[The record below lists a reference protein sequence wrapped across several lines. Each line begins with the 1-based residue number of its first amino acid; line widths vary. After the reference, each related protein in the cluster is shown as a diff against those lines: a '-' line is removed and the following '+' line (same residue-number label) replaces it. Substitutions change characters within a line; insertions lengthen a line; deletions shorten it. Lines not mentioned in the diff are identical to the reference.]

1 MAYRVQRTFLTL
13 LLFLIA
19 GTASLVAQNTG
30 KPFSSPNFP
39 VPFGPNNIGTEFYT
53 AFPANW
59 EFQAT
64 QKYIRFYIS
73 AGVATKVDIYALG
86 IFKGSITTIPNE
98 IVTFD
103 LSNLEAQMFVRNDQ
117 APLPDDQ
124 TYIGKAVR
132 IVSEDPIV
140 VYALNRTD
148 YTSDGMLVLPVN
160 ALGREYVVASAAS
173 VAGGFQELPS
183 QYMIIAP
190 YDNTIVSV
198 VNPMNTPNHA
208 EGQNVVLNLNK
219 GDVYSAM
226 SVGFSG
232 DLSGAVIRASKPIAV
247 TAGQNC
253 TYLPSFEYPA
263 CDHIVEM
270 LTPVESWGKSY
281 QAVPYQNRTKGDTYR
296 IFAGEPN
303 AEVYINGDKIAT
315 LSSVGG
321 RSGFG
326 WIEYREE
333 NRRPLEFTSNKRI
346 FVAQYNN
353 SQTYDN
359 AGGSDPFFIILTP
372 IEQYQDELIFTTPGA
387 DFPQNFITIIGDS
400 ATIANTEITRAG
412 QEKWENLSLLGAGA
426 MYNFPTRINGLKY
439 VGVTTSITP
448 GAYQLRS
455 TGPVAG
461 YIYAGNNFDSYGYP
475 LSVATANLALE
486 DYDAPPITKEEEC
499 DGSVAGMVRDMPD
512 EDAVRSNLSTIRL
525 RAGSVNYVL
534 TVDPFVANV
543 TRQTSFT
550 LKVRD
555 PKQDAV
561 AIVEATDA
569 AGNVS
574 LDTIR
579 YFARNIALTPD
590 PLDFGEV
597 VIGGSKD
604 MEATIR
610 NNGNRTIDIKNVL
623 AQKGNVGFEIIDPT
637 GEFSLNPGEE
647 RKVTVRFGRDAQG
660 VYLDSLGFADSCGTF
675 WVTLLRAEVVAPVIS
690 VSDWDFGPWPINQPI
705 TQSLTIQNTGTGT
718 LTVSGVRS
726 NLTNPVFTISGNL
739 PAFPLN
745 LKAGERRQFTVQF
758 LPTAEQKYKDSI
770 VFEHNAPDNP
780 ANDPAG
786 IVEGEGIQATL
797 FATSYEWE
805 PKRVG
810 TGPYI
815 ATIYIRNVGSQDAKV
830 FGVKTAAVW
839 GDLQDFNVDDEAG
852 IRNITIPAGGEIP
865 VQVSFSPKDI
875 GERMMKVIFN
885 VTDESDTTLF
895 STLTGTGLVPGLG
908 TEDLNFGS
916 MLVNDPEVMR
926 TVDFSLIRNYPAS
939 ITGDY
944 RDTVWIEGFEFVSDD
959 DGMGNEDFRYDAPA
973 GGFPIVLIPR
983 QTESVTITGYFSAKA
998 AGARNASI
1006 RALTRDGV
1014 DTTSRW
1020 TGVGGVQNSGA
1031 SVTVSPGPSLCVGET
1046 DSIFVTISSDGD
1058 TTLTVTGITLNDLNG
1073 EFVLNNPPA
1082 TPFEIVAGDSRRLLV
1097 LFTAKQ
1103 NGARSATLTVTTDDP
1118 NNRSIQVQLEGEGSF
1133 YSLAGQMVLT
1143 GTDPTTG
1150 HAVLGENVTATVLAV
1165 DDLTPVGA
1173 TGYRVTMKYD
1183 ARQLIP
1189 PAGAAE
1195 ITLNPTMNPA
1205 GTVVAIDP
1213 SSTYGTLVLNVTSP
1227 QPLTGAGGLLSVP
1240 FGVIFDTTLVRE
1252 ISAELEFTTG
1262 AKCAT
1267 IDINDGQISV
1277 TRICGLNL
1285 RLIELVPGGKY
1296 ALNGATPNP
1305 VSAAGS
1311 EVEYAIGLDGPTRL
1325 ALYDASGN
1333 FTALLVDQYQQ
1344 PGLYRV
1350 GFDATALSSG
1360 LYYCVLESGHYRE
1373 VKPVLITK

>member
-1 MAYRVQRTFLTL
+1 MVHRVQRTFLTL
-13 LLFLIA
+13 LLFLLA
-19 GTASLVAQNTG
+19 GAASLVAQNTG
-30 KPFSSPNFP
+30 KPFSSPSFP

-59 EFQAT
+59 EFQAS

-132 IVSEDPIV
+132 IVAEDPIV

-303 AEVYINGDKIAT
+303 AEIYINGDKIAT

-426 MYNFPTRINGLKY
+426 MYNFPTRINGMKY

-555 PKQDAV
+555 QKQDAV

-590 PLDFGEV
+590 PLDFDEV

-637 GEFSLNPGEE
+637 GEFSLDPGEE

-718 LTVSGVRS
+718 LTVSG
-726 NLTNPVFTISGNL
+726 
-739 PAFPLN
+739 
-745 LKAGERRQFTVQF
+745 
-758 LPTAEQKYKDSI
+758 
-770 VFEHNAPDNP
+770 
-780 ANDPAG
+780 
-786 IVEGEGIQATL
+786 
-797 FATSYEWE
+797 
-805 PKRVG
+805 
-810 TGPYI
+810 
-815 ATIYIRNVGSQDAKV
+815 
-830 FGVKTAAVW
+830 
-839 GDLQDFNVDDEAG
+839 
-852 IRNITIPAGGEIP
+852 
-865 VQVSFSPKDI
+865 
-875 GERMMKVIFN
+875 
-885 VTDESDTTLF
+885 
-895 STLTGTGLVPGLG
+895 
-908 TEDLNFGS
+908 
-916 MLVNDPEVMR
+916 R
-926 TVDFSLIRNYPAS
+926 T
-939 ITGDY
+939 
-944 RDTVWIEGFEFVSDD
+944 
-959 DGMGNEDFRYDAPA
+959 
-973 GGFPIVLIPR
+973 
-983 QTESVTITGYFSAKA
+983 
-998 AGARNASI
+998 
-1006 RALTRDGV
+1006 
-1014 DTTSRW
+1014 
-1020 TGVGGVQNSGA
+1020 
-1031 SVTVSPGPSLCVGET
+1031 
-1046 DSIFVTISSDGD
+1046 
-1058 TTLTVTGITLNDLNG
+1058 
-1073 EFVLNNPPA
+1073 
-1082 TPFEIVAGDSRRLLV
+1082 
-1097 LFTAKQ
+1097 
-1103 NGARSATLTVTTDDP
+1103 
-1118 NNRSIQVQLEGEGSF
+1118 
-1133 YSLAGQMVLT
+1133 
-1143 GTDPTTG
+1143 
-1150 HAVLGENVTATVLAV
+1150 
-1165 DDLTPVGA
+1165 
-1173 TGYRVTMKYD
+1173 
-1183 ARQLIP
+1183 
-1189 PAGAAE
+1189 
-1195 ITLNPTMNPA
+1195 
-1205 GTVVAIDP
+1205 
-1213 SSTYGTLVLNVTSP
+1213 
-1227 QPLTGAGGLLSVP
+1227 
-1240 FGVIFDTTLVRE
+1240 
-1252 ISAELEFTTG
+1252 
-1262 AKCAT
+1262 
-1267 IDINDGQISV
+1267 
-1277 TRICGLNL
+1277 
-1285 RLIELVPGGKY
+1285 
-1296 ALNGATPNP
+1296 
-1305 VSAAGS
+1305 
-1311 EVEYAIGLDGPTRL
+1311 
-1325 ALYDASGN
+1325 
-1333 FTALLVDQYQQ
+1333 
-1344 PGLYRV
+1344 
-1350 GFDATALSSG
+1350 
-1360 LYYCVLESGHYRE
+1360 
-1373 VKPVLITK
+1373 